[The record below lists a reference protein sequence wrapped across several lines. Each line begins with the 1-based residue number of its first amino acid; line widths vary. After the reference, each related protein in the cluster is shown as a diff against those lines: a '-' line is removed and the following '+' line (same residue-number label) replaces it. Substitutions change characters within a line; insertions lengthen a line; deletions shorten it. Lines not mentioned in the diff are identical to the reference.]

1 MMASEARLIDAN
13 KIKYHQETVCYGH
26 GCYSTEETVSREEI
40 DRMPTADAVEV
51 TRCKDCE
58 KYEPVGIRPFL
69 GVCQEWDTVVSE
81 TGFCH
86 HGEPKK
92 QEGKHEADHSH

>member
-1 MMASEARLIDAN
+1 MRDKLVKLIREVAPYWAEVLADYLLASGWI
-13 KIKYHQETVCYGH
+13 C
-26 GCYSTEETVSREEI
+26 
-40 DRMPTADAVEV
+40 P
-51 TRCKDCE
+51 TRCKNCE

-81 TGFCH
+81 AGFCH